1 MSLVRLEVRNFQ
13 SLRQVD
19 LDLGLFTVIVGPSSS
34 GKSALMRAFRALA
47 SNVRGSG
54 VITRGQKAMAIT
66 ARTETHT
73 VTLERTDRSGAYRI
87 SDGATDLTFTKLA
100 GEVPEHVTAALRI
113 DPVGERGSVNFAGQF
128 DKPYLLDESGAAVA
142 RELGELTNV
151 TQIFEAV
158 RTANRVRAQAAS
170 TLKTRRADLD
180 EVKTALASF
189 QGLTGRVSLL
199 EAAEAL
205 DADRK
210 ALESRIGRLGTAIR
224 TLRIAERAIEKAN
237 VPDVPS
243 LDTLNAVLSRYL
255 DLKAKMVGVIDKS
268 RKVQALHEQ
277 HTACADALAR
287 HDEALT
293 AKMQAVD
300 ICPTCGQYLRYHE

>member
-1 MSLVRLEVRNFQ
+1 MSLTRLEVRNFQ
-13 SLRQVD
+13 SLRKVD

-87 SDGATDLTFTKLA
+87 SDGGSDLTFTKLA
-100 GEVPEHVTAALRI
+100 GEVPEHVTTALRI
-113 DPVGERGSVNFAGQF
+113 DPVTERGSVNFAGQF

-158 RTANRVRAQAAS
+158 RTANRVRASAAS
-170 TLKTRRADLD
+170 TLKTRRSDLD
-180 EVKTALASF
+180 AVKEALGGF
-189 QGLTGRVSLL
+189 QGLTERVRLL
-199 EAAEAL
+199 EQAEKL
-205 DADRK
+205 DAERQ
-210 ALESRIGRLGTAIR
+210 ALQARAGRLGTAIT
-224 TLRIAERAIEKAN
+224 TLRITQRAIEKA
-237 VPDVPS
+237 DVPEVPS
-243 LDTLNAVLSRYL
+243 TGTLDATLDRFL
-255 DLKAKMVGVIDKS
+255 DLQGKLRGVATKARTVHDLDDEYQSYADDLQRYTETLADM
-268 RKVQALHEQ
+268 LT
-277 HTACADALAR
+277 TA
-287 HDEALT
+287 
-293 AKMQAVD
+293 QV
-300 ICPTCGQYLRYHE
+300 CPTCGQSIREPA

>member
-1 MSLVRLEVRNFQ
+1 MSLTRLEVRNFQ
-13 SLRQVD
+13 SLRKVD

-87 SDGATDLTFTKLA
+87 SDGGTDLTFTKLA

-113 DPVGERGSVNFAGQF
+113 DPVTERGSVNFASQF

-158 RTANRVRAQAAS
+158 RAANRVRANAAS
-170 TLKTRRADLD
+170 TLKTRRSDLD
-180 EVKTALASF
+180 VVKEALGGF
-189 QGLTGRVSLL
+189 QGLTDRVSLL
-199 EAAEAL
+199 EQAEKL
-205 DADRK
+205 DAE
-210 ALESRIGRLGTAIR
+210 LQSLQSRVGRLGTAIT
-224 TLRIAERAIEKAN
+224 TLRITQRAIEKAD

-243 LDTLNAVLSRYL
+243 IDTLNTALNRYL
-255 DLKAKMVGVIDKS
+255 DLQGKLRGIYAK
-268 RKVQALHEQ
+268 QARYRVVNDEYLAHANDLDHYVE
-277 HTACADALAR
+277 ALAAR
-287 HDEALT
+287 
-293 AKMQAVD
+293 MQGLET
-300 ICPTCGQYLRYHE
+300 CPTCGQFLR